1 MLQLTRY
8 THADFADDDSVN
20 SVQLAE
26 GISSTG
32 GTRIRYQTGSSMWEQ
47 RSLLEKALLVLVAT
61 LLFVIMVLTIIL
73 HSAEDRLAVQRV
85 IKVLPTPVRACLFLQ
100 LQVINV
106 HTDQL
111 PCLNESCI
119 HIASTILEAMNS
131 SIDPCDDFYSYAC
144 DGWIKNN
151 PIPDGK
157 SSWGT
162 FMKLEQQNQQVI
174 KKVLEQPIE
183 TFKSKAE
190 QKAKMYYESCLDLN
204 YTIEDLGAKPMLQL
218 LKELGGWNVTES
230 GFNVSQFSLQTTLQK
245 VQNK

>member
-1 MLQLTRY
+1 
-8 THADFADDDSVN
+8 
-20 SVQLAE
+20 
-26 GISSTG
+26 
-32 GTRIRYQTGSSMWEQ
+32 MWRQ

-61 LLFVIMVLTIIL
+61 LLFVIMVLTVIL

-85 IKVLPTPVRACLFLQ
+85 I
-100 LQVINV
+100 NV
-106 HTDQL
+106 ENQPPPL

-131 SIDPCDDFYSYAC
+131 SIDPCDDFYAYAC
-144 DGWIKNN
+144 DGWIRNN

-162 FMKLEQQNQQVI
+162 FMKLEQQNHLVI
-174 KKVLEQPIE
+174 KHVLEQPID

-190 QKAKMYYESCLDLN
+190 QKAKMYYESCLDTN
-204 YTIEDLGAKPMLQL
+204 DTIEALGAKPMLHL
-218 LKELGGWNVTES
+218 LRELGGWNVTDS
-230 GFNVSQFSLQTTLQK
+230 GFNESKFDLQATLQK